1 MKQNNNTEEQ
11 VLGLFLCISN
21 SDLAG
26 TLTQDLRNRNP
37 TLYTTKLR
45 GLYNVKGE
53 NGNRK
58 TALNGE
64 RVSGIDFRFPFS
76 LFRFFLLH
84 ALLEVVYQL
93 AEEVVAGVAA
103 IDGVVA
109 VGVGELAEVLVGMD
123 EGFGVL
129 CHVAEVHVVVGKAVD
144 DKQASAKVLGAGD
157 GAAIVTLLVL
167 LGGAHEALGVNRVI
181 VAP

>member
-1 MKQNNNTEEQ
+1 M
-11 VLGLFLCISN
+11 VAFFLTAF

-45 GLYNVKGE
+45 GRYNVKSE

-76 LFRFFLLH
+76 LFRFFYFMLCLKWFINWRKRW
-84 ALLEVVYQL
+84 LR
-93 AEEVVAGVAA
+93 
-103 IDGVVA
+103 
-109 VGVGELAEVLVGMD
+109 VL
-123 EGFGVL
+123 
-129 CHVAEVHVVVGKAVD
+129 
-144 DKQASAKVLGAGD
+144 
-157 GAAIVTLLVL
+157 
-167 LGGAHEALGVNRVI
+167 
-181 VAP
+181 PP